1 MSYIISVAQDLKLSL
16 EEQLLKI
23 RREAEEKETQKRAVM
38 AGLGYLNLTAAPI
51 QIESLKLVT
60 EEEARRLMVAPFQF
74 KQKEIAL
81 AALDPRSKGVP
92 ELIKKLEGEGYQVKL
107 FIVSSASLIHILS
120 FYKFLP
126 QQTEEIT
133 GKVSIDPKRLEEF
146 SKKLN
151 SLEKIKK
158 EILNFDFKTFPTGQ
172 ILEVVL
178 SGAMN
183 NRASDIH
190 FETEEKGVRLRLRID
205 GLLHDVM
212 TNLPHEIYKFLLS
225 RIKLLSNLKLNVS
238 DMPQDG
244 RFTIALDGKEVE
256 LRISVIP
263 SEYGETIV
271 MRILDPSAIRITLPQ
286 LGLRTDD
293 LAIIQDQL
301 KSPNGMILNTGPT
314 GSGKTTTLY
323 AFLLSKL
330 NPEVKIITIEDPIEY
345 HIEGLEQTQV
355 DPEAGYDFANGLRSI
370 MRQDPDSILV
380 GEVRDKETADIAIQ
394 AALTGHLVFST
405 VHANSASGAIPR
417 LLDLGVKAASIGPS
431 LNLIIAQRLVRKLCE
446 NCKEPEKTGAD
457 LANKIKRFLSNLPK
471 RVEKKDYEKIQL
483 FKPKGCE
490 KCNNIGYKGR
500 IAIFELLEV
509 GDAVEGL
516 LNSNIG
522 EATILKQA
530 LKQGI
535 VMMQQD
541 GILKAITGV
550 TTFEEVEGV
559 TGPLKL

>member
-1 MSYIISVAQDLKLSL
+1 MAQDLKLSL

-23 RREAEEKETQKRAVM
+23 RREAEEKETQQRALR
-38 AGLGYLNLTAAPI
+38 AGTGYLNLTATPI
-51 QIESLKLVT
+51 QIEALKLVN

-81 AALDPRSKGVP
+81 AVLDLQEKGVS
-92 ELIKKLEGEGYQVKL
+92 ELIKKLESQGYQVKL
-107 FIVSSASLIHILS
+107 FLVSSASLLHIWS

-126 QQTEEIT
+126 PPAEEIT
-133 GKVSIDPKRLEEF
+133 GKVSIDPNRLAELF
-146 SKKLN
+146 KKLTD
-151 SLEKIKK
+151 LEKIKK
-158 EILNFDFKTFPTGQ
+158 EILGFDFKTFPTGQ

-212 TNLPHEIYKFLLS
+212 TNLSHEIYIFLLS

-238 DMPQDG
+238 DIPQDG
-244 RFTIALDGKEVE
+244 RFTIALNDKEVE
-256 LRISVIP
+256 LRISIIP

-271 MRILDPSAIRITLPQ
+271 MRILDPAAIRITLPQ
-286 LGLRTDD
+286 LGLRPDD
-293 LAIIQDQL
+293 LEIIQEQL

-394 AALTGHLVFST
+394 AALTGHLVLST
-405 VHANSASGAIPR
+405 FH
-417 LLDLGVKAASIGPS
+417 AASAAAALTRMLDSVGINPLFAS
-431 LNLIIAQRLVRKLCE
+431 AMHLIMSQRLIRRLDD
-446 NCKEPEKTGAD
+446 KTKIAYQPD
-457 LANKIKRFLSNLPK
+457 DALKHQLQSVIETFPPDVQKPDINKISLYRAGKSEQNPFGYAGQLALREQLLMTPGVQKLLRLPPN
-471 RVEKKDYEKIQL
+471 EITTEM
-483 FKPKGCE
+483 
-490 KCNNIGYKGR
+490 
-500 IAIFELLEV
+500 LEAQ
-509 GDAVEGL
+509 AVREGMLTMLHDGL
-516 LNSNIG
+516 L
-522 EATILKQA
+522 
-530 LKQGI
+530 
-535 VMMQQD
+535 
-541 GILKAITGV
+541 KAFTGV
-550 TTFEEVEGV
+550 TSLEEVYRVVG
-559 TGPLKL
+559 